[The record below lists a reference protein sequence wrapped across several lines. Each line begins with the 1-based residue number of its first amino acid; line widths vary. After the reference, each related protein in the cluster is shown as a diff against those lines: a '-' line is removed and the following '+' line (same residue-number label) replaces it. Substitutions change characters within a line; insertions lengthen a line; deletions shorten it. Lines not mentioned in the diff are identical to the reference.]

1 MRALRIAMAM
11 CVAAALLSLTLATV
25 AAHDDGDHRGGHQDT
40 IWLAIMR
47 GKFETPPRD
56 TPARGFALFSM
67 DGGSVDYLILVSK
80 ISNVF
85 AAHIHCGAPGVAG
98 PVGVTLFMGTPG
110 SGPVRGVLVRSS
122 FTGPDAGNACGWTSL
137 ADVVDNVTSGN
148 AYVNVHTNDGMAPP
162 NSGPGDFP
170 GGEIRGQLRVVGE
183 DDD

>member
-1 MRALRIAMAM
+1 MRVLRIATAM
-11 CVAAALLSLTLATV
+11 CVAAALLSLSLATV
-25 AAHDDGDHRGGHQDT
+25 AAHHDGDHEGDHQDT

-170 GGEIRGQLRVVGE
+170 GGEIRGQLRVVGQ
-183 DDD
+183 DDE